1 MQQQKLRDEYVPG
14 ERAGSRRQDQKTND
28 EKRAGSAFSCSFEV
42 VEMKRNKSSRK
53 CSIALAL
60 VNVLALIYPI
70 NLLLR
75 AKSVD
80 ENLFATF
87 LLIASV
93 FLLALLDA
101 ISIVAVD
108 AAGTSKHRYAAEE
121 SAGSEVSSG

>member
-1 MQQQKLRDEYVPG
+1 
-14 ERAGSRRQDQKTND
+14 
-28 EKRAGSAFSCSFEV
+28 
-42 VEMKRNKSSRK
+42 MKRNKSSRK

-87 LLIASV
+87 VLVASI
-93 FLLALLDA
+93 FLLALVDA
-101 ISIVAVD
+101 ISIVAAD
-108 AAGTSKHRYAAEE
+108 AASTGKNR
-121 SAGSEVSSG
+121 